1 MTPGKGAAAGTSRTL
16 PDGRRLRAISRRL
29 LAWFS
34 RSAREMDWRE
44 TDDPYRIWVSEIML
58 QQTRVETV
66 IPYYRRFLSA
76 FPTLRALAE
85 SSPDEVMK
93 LWEGLGYYSRARNLH
108 RAARII
114 ERDHGGR
121 LPAETE
127 ALAALPGIGLSTAG
141 AVAAIAFRKDAPIL
155 DANAKRVIARLFAVT
170 GDLSRSPAAR
180 FLWEA
185 SRGLI
190 PPGKGRETALALMD
204 LGATVCTPRRPGCP
218 ACPLRPLC
226 EGHRRGIQETIPA
239 KAAKKVLPHHDV
251 VAAWIAGGKG
261 TVLVG
266 RRPERGLLG
275 GLWELPGG
283 QEGGETREEALRR
296 VLGSG
301 EWMRSGTGSHRFR
314 TVLPLPD
321 HAYAYRCRRKDG
333 VRARRGLA
341 LGGRRNFRPC
351 VPPGLPDADEGNRRE
366 MREDFPQA
374 GGTSPMGCDA
384 ERKPGAPAGS
394 EGGQGLSILPTWTF
408 RSPQD
413 GRRPS

>member
-1 MTPGKGAAAGTSRTL
+1 MTPGKGTLAGTSRTL
-16 PDGRRLRAISRRL
+16 PEGRRLRAISRRL

-34 RSAREMDWRE
+34 RSARRMDWRE
-44 TDDPYRIWVSEIML
+44 TGDPYRIWVSEIML
-58 QQTRVETV
+58 QQTRVEAVT
-66 IPYYRRFLSA
+66 PYYRRFVSA
-76 FPTLRALAE
+76 FPTVRALAE

-108 RAARII
+108 RAARIV

-121 LPAETE
+121 LPGEPE

-170 GDLSRSPAAR
+170 GDLSRPPAAR

-218 ACPLRPLC
+218 ECPLRPLC
-226 EGHRRGIQETIPA
+226 EGHRHGIQETIPA

-283 QEGGETREEALRR
+283 RRKPQETREEALRR
-296 VLGSG
+296 VLRE
-301 EWMRSGTGSHRFR
+301 EWGMGVAVGDRLASLPHGFSHFR
-314 TVLPLPD
+314 ITL
-321 HAYAYRCRRKDG
+321 HAYRCRRTSGRPGTDREWRW
-333 VRARRGLA
+333 VR
-341 LGGRRNFRPC
+341 P
-351 VPPGLPDADEGNRRE
+351 E
-366 MREDFPQA
+366 
-374 GGTSPMGCDA
+374 
-384 ERKPGAPAGS
+384 
-394 EGGQGLSILPTWTF
+394 GLSDLAFPRAYRKLIETVLPK
-408 RSPQD
+408 RGGKSP
-413 GRRPS
+413 RF

>member
-1 MTPGKGAAAGTSRTL
+1 VT
-16 PDGRRLRAISRRL
+16 
-29 LAWFS
+29 
-34 RSAREMDWRE
+34 
-44 TDDPYRIWVSEIML
+44 
-58 QQTRVETV
+58 
-66 IPYYRRFLSA
+66 PYYRRFVSA
-76 FPTLRALAE
+76 FPTVRALAE

-108 RAARII
+108 RAARIV

-121 LPAETE
+121 LPGEPE

-283 QEGGETREEALRR
+283 RRKPQETREEALRR
-296 VLGSG
+296 LLRE
-301 EWMRSGTGSHRFR
+301 EWGMGVAVGDRLASLPHGFSHFR
-314 TVLPLPD
+314 ITL
-321 HAYAYRCRRKDG
+321 HAYRCRRTS
-333 VRARRGLA
+333 
-341 LGGRRNFRPC
+341 GRPGTDREWRW
-351 VPPGLPDADEGNRRE
+351 VPPE
-366 MREDFPQA
+366 
-374 GGTSPMGCDA
+374 
-384 ERKPGAPAGS
+384 
-394 EGGQGLSILPTWTF
+394 GLSDLAFPRAYRKLIETVLPK
-408 RSPQD
+408 RGGKSP
-413 GRRPS
+413 RF

>member
-1 MTPGKGAAAGTSRTL
+1 MTPGKGTLAGTSRTL
-16 PDGRRLRAISRRL
+16 PEGRRLRAISRRL

-34 RSAREMDWRE
+34 RSARRMDWRE
-44 TDDPYRIWVSEIML
+44 TGDPYRIWVSEIML
-58 QQTRVETV
+58 QQTRVEAVT
-66 IPYYRRFLSA
+66 PYYRRFVSA
-76 FPTLRALAE
+76 FPTVRALAE

-108 RAARII
+108 RAARIV

-121 LPAETE
+121 LPGEPE

-218 ACPLRPLC
+218 ECPLRPLC
-226 EGHRRGIQETIPA
+226 EGHRHGIQETIPA

-283 QEGGETREEALRR
+283 RRKPQETREEALRR
-296 VLGSG
+296 LLRE
-301 EWMRSGTGSHRFR
+301 EWGMGVAVGDRLASLPHGFSHFR
-314 TVLPLPD
+314 ITL
-321 HAYAYRCRRKDG
+321 HAYRCRRTS
-333 VRARRGLA
+333 
-341 LGGRRNFRPC
+341 GRPGTDREWRW
-351 VPPGLPDADEGNRRE
+351 VPPE
-366 MREDFPQA
+366 
-374 GGTSPMGCDA
+374 
-384 ERKPGAPAGS
+384 
-394 EGGQGLSILPTWTF
+394 GLSDLAFPRAYRKLIETVLPK
-408 RSPQD
+408 RGGKSP
-413 GRRPS
+413 RF